1 MSYVAAIAGCLFVTL
16 SLASGLLWLSE
27 LIEEHTKMAKL
38 IGTRAIY
45 TIIVIHSALWFFD
58 ALPLSLTAFSIFC
71 HWVYLQNFAHTWPFI
86 SLISPSFLGSCV
98 LVIID
103 HFVWF
108 HHFAQKT
115 QEARVRGPA
124 RGRMAYQQQTVE
136 APVFMDIAAFF
147 AICVWFVPLFLFLSL
162 SANDNALPTSSGLPP
177 QTPVAGDI
185 GSPKKE
191 FTFSLPR
198 KSLLASIVD
207 PIFAALPRL
216 RRGNRRN
223 PEGII
228 APRTPNRS
236 PLHTPIMPTSSLP
249 PWTPSGNGHNDF
261 DLLTPP
267 LNGQAYT
274 RFEGGLRKMP
284 SIPLRNPPKR
294 TNTAPPRPR
303 ASLEGASDSEATYA
317 GLGIRP
323 SSRASRRMV
332 HGEDDLIVPR
342 TDSPLMR

>member
-1 MSYVAAIAGCLFVTL
+1 
-16 SLASGLLWLSE
+16 
-27 LIEEHTKMAKL
+27 MAKI

-45 TIIVIHSALWFFD
+45 TIILVHLALWMFD
-58 ALPLSLTAFSIFC
+58 SLPLTLTAFSILC
-71 HWVYLQNFAHTWPFI
+71 HWVYLQNFSHTWPFI

-108 HHFAQKT
+108 HYFAQRT
-115 QEARVRGPA
+115 QEARVRG
-124 RGRMAYQQQTVE
+124 RGRMAYQQIVE

-162 SANDNALPTSSGLPP
+162 SANDNALPTSAGLPP
-177 QTPVAGDI
+177 HTPVAGDLS
-185 GSPKKE
+185 SPKKE
-191 FTFSLPR
+191 FPLSLPR

-216 RRGNRRN
+216 RRVDRRN
-223 PEGII
+223 PEGLI

-236 PLHTPIMPTSSLP
+236 PLHTPIMASSSLP

-267 LNGQAYT
+267 LNGQPYNGL
-274 RFEGGLRKMP
+274 EGRLRNMP
-284 SIPLRNPPKR
+284 VIPLRNPPPKR
-294 TNTAPPRPR
+294 MHTAPPGQIP
-303 ASLEGASDSEATYA
+303 GGGVASDSEAGYAA

-323 SSRASRRMV
+323 SSRASRRMAHV
-332 HGEDDLIVPR
+332 EDDLTVPR
-342 TDSPLMR
+342 TDSPVMR